1 MPPEARRIVLFGSR
15 RPLDQFAGVPR
26 ALQQLGTEVFYER
39 LWDREMRFGH
49 HANPEVIDG
58 AHALAFADLSYN
70 AHLAPT
76 RLARERHIPTLLL
89 ADGVVEYANTYR
101 NPWLGPA
108 HLQRTPHDRV
118 LAMGPLQA
126 RLLEQLGN
134 HVITTGLPRLDGFEH
149 RIAETR
155 QHVEPNQWLL
165 VATALT
171 PALDDDALERVRH
184 MLRSLRD
191 EADHRNLRTRWRI
204 APQLADAIGVPVDTA
219 PLTESLAGA
228 RATLTTASTLAVE
241 SMIAGVPTAVA
252 QPHPWPLWVPA
263 AWVWQHAPHKAP
275 LDGLPI
281 EYVPSCSTLLDTL
294 LASPDLANQQTILAK
309 LHTPNAAANVAR
321 ALHGVTFTNNTNPI
335 PSMTHLH
342 VAPSACDTLH
352 IAICDHEQPRPRII
366 DRALSAMATNTRDHL
381 LCVGLSPLNFQHTNT
396 PTIDHPR
403 THEIVL
409 DPTAARHERAQ
420 SLLDAALSLHPDR
433 VVVDDDRA
441 LPLAAQ
447 LVSRGVRCDDP
458 RLAPPNDHGVR
469 TIEHWPYGPCSP
481 ASERDADAWLER
493 ELILAGY
500 HRIAYDQPASE
511 CDAVLV
517 RAAAPRP
524 HPATVERWRANGL
537 GVVISPNM
545 HVETGVYA
553 AERAIARLQHPGCT
567 RLCVAGTAERS
578 PILAAP
584 IRHGAP
590 IVGWLDDEALEPSTH
605 MGLPAHAFDVG
616 LATLKPDGLL
626 VLHESML
633 ERCCA
638 TGLPTELIDLH
649 EALADQPDH
658 RVGEPIHREPLA
670 HPGVDRR

>member
-1 MPPEARRIVLFGSR
+1 MKRVVLFGSR
-15 RPLDQFAGVPR
+15 RPLDQFAGVPQ
-26 ALQQLGTEVFYER
+26 ALQQLGAKVLYER

-49 HANPEVIDG
+49 HAIPEVIDG

-76 RLARERHIPTLLL
+76 RLARERRIPTLLL
-89 ADGVVEYANTYR
+89 ADGVVEYANTCR

-108 HLQRTPHDRV
+108 HLQHTPHDLV

-126 RLLEQLGN
+126 KILEQLGN
-134 HVITTGLPRLDGFEH
+134 RVTTTGLPRLDDFEQG
-149 RIAETR
+149 ITAAR

-171 PALDDDALERVRH
+171 PAMDDDALERVRH

-241 SMIAGVPTAVA
+241 SMLAGVPTAVA
-252 QPHPWPLWVPA
+252 HPHPWPLWVPA
-263 AWVWQHAPHKAP
+263 AWVWQHAPDNAP

-294 LASPDLANQQTILAK
+294 QASPDLASQQTILAK
-309 LHTPNAAANVAR
+309 LHTPNAAANVTR
-321 ALHGVTFTNNTNPI
+321 SLLGVTCTNNSNPVPAMARVRI
-335 PSMTHLH
+335 
-342 VAPSACDTLH
+342 APSNCDTLH
-352 IAICDHEQPRPRII
+352 VALCDHEQPRPRII
-366 DRALSAMATNTRDHL
+366 DRALNAMAPKTRDHL
-381 LCVGLSPLNFQHTNT
+381 LCAGLSPLNFQHTNT
-396 PTIDHPR
+396 PTLDHPR
-403 THEIVL
+403 AHEIVL
-409 DPTAARHERAQ
+409 DPIAATHERAQ

-458 RLAPPNDHGVR
+458 RLAPPNDHAVR
-469 TIEHWPYGPCSP
+469 TIEHWPLAPRSP
-481 ASERDADAWLER
+481 KSESDADAWLER
-493 ELILAGY
+493 ELNLAGY
-500 HRIAYDQPASE
+500 QHIAYDQPDGN

-517 RAAAPRP
+517 RAASPRP
-524 HPATVERWRANGL
+524 NPAIVDRWRANGL
-537 GVVISPNM
+537 GVAVSPNM
-545 HVETGVYA
+545 HVEAGVYA
-553 AERAIARLQHPGCT
+553 AERAIARLQQQGCT
-567 RLCVAGTAERS
+567 RLCIAGTAERS

-590 IVGWLDDEALEPSTH
+590 IVGWLDDDALEPSTH
-605 MGLPAHAFDVG
+605 MGLPAHTFDVG

-633 ERCCA
+633 ARCRV
-638 TGLPTELIDLH
+638 TGLPTELVDLH

-658 RVGEPIHREPLA
+658 RLSEPIHREPLA

>member
-1 MPPEARRIVLFGSR
+1 MKRVVLFGSR
-15 RPLDQFAGVPR
+15 RPLDQFAGVPI
-26 ALQQLGTEVFYER
+26 ALEQLGAEALYER

-49 HANPEVIDG
+49 HAIPETIVN

-70 AHLAPT
+70 CNLAPT
-76 RLARERHIPTLLL
+76 RLARERNIPTVLL

-108 HLQRTPHDRV
+108 HLQHTPHDLV

-126 RLLEQLGN
+126 RILEQLGN
-134 HVITTGLPRLDGFEH
+134 RVITTGLPRLDGFEQ
-149 RIAETR
+149 RIAEARKHTDR
-155 QHVEPNQWLL
+155 NQWLL

-171 PALDDDALERVRH
+171 PAMDGDALARVQH
-184 MLRSLRD
+184 MLHAVRD
-191 EADHRNLRTRWRI
+191 EANRRDLPVRWRI
-204 APQLADAIGVPVDTA
+204 APQLADALGVPIDTA
-219 PLTESLAGA
+219 PLTESLAGTK
-228 RATLTTASTLAVE
+228 ATLTTASTLAVE
-241 SMIAGVPTAVA
+241 SMLAGVPTAVA
-252 QPHPWPLWVPA
+252 HPHPWPLWVPA
-263 AWVWQHAPHKAP
+263 AWVWQESPDNAP

-281 EYVPSCSTLLDTL
+281 EYSGSCSALLDTL
-294 LASPDLANQQTILAK
+294 SALPDMTNQKMILAQ

-321 ALHGVTFTNNTNPI
+321 ALLGTAFTNNTNPI
-335 PSMTHLH
+335 PSM
-342 VAPSACDTLH
+342 ARARIQPSPCDTLH
-352 IAICDHEQPRPRII
+352 IAICDHKQPHPPIV
-366 DRALSAMATNTRDHL
+366 DHALNAMATDSRAHL
-381 LCVGLSPLNFQHTNT
+381 LCVGISPLNFEDTST
-396 PTIDHPR
+396 PILDHLR
-403 THEIVL
+403 AHEIIL
-409 DPTAARHERAQ
+409 DPIAAEHERAQ
-420 SLLDAALSLHPDR
+420 SLLDPALALKPAHVSF
-433 VVVDDDRA
+433 DDDRA

-458 RLAPPNDHGVR
+458 RLAPPNDHAVR

-481 ASERDADAWLER
+481 SNERDADAWLER
-493 ELILAGY
+493 ELNLAGY

-537 GVVISPNM
+537 GVAISPNM

-553 AERAIARLQHPGCT
+553 AERAIARLQLQGGE
-567 RLCVAGTAERS
+567 RLCVVGTAERS

-590 IVGWLDDEALEPSTH
+590 IIGWLDDEALEPSTH
-605 MGLPAHAFDVG
+605 MGLPVHTFDVG
-616 LATLKPDGLL
+616 IATLKPNGLL
-626 VLHESML
+626 VLHDSML
-633 ERCCA
+633 ARCRV

-670 HPGVDRR
+670 HTGVDRR